1 MTWVRFRFLALVAVL
16 GLAGAAPA
24 IGATK
29 TVGVIGGFNVSTL
42 KISGRSGIDAASEFA
57 VGGVFELGLNDRFG
71 VRVEPMYLRNG
82 ANATKR
88 NAYWGT
94 MDGADFKLDYL
105 SLPVLARYGF
115 GTNDKRTPYLLG
127 GFGFQ
132 FAVKQEVHLTQG
144 NSAETVDL
152 KDVFN
157 SPDITLDLGG
167 GIAFPAGANRWAV
180 DARVA
185 FGLVNVNG
193 GGTVTFN
200 GAPLA
205 VPSTS
210 THSLAGRFFVSYLF
224 NL

>member
-1 MTWVRFRFLALVAVL
+1 MTWVRFRFLALFAVL

-29 TVGVIGGFNVSTL
+29 AVGVIGGFNVSTL
-42 KISGRSGIDAASEFA
+42 KISGQS
-57 VGGVFELGLNDRFG
+57 GLNDRFG

-193 GGTVTFN
+193 GGTITFN